1 MIQSLMQNDT
11 MKIEFKQSTVENLE
25 LFAQMLNKEINTI
38 LEEALEQYFDA
49 AQKRLMEKNIN
60 DENAMTNLDYDEFWD
75 GVDID

>member
-1 MIQSLMQNDT
+1 MNQI
-11 MKIEFKQSTVENLE
+11 KIEFKQSTVDNLE
-25 LFAQMLNKEINTI
+25 LFSQMLKKDVNTM

-49 AQKRLMEKNIN
+49 EQKRLMEKNIN